1 MSAVA
6 TGSAVSAQAVKQLRL
21 DTGAGMMDCKRA
33 LSDANGDFKL
43 ATEV

>member
-1 MSAVA
+1 MA
-6 TGSAVSAQAVKQLRL
+6 TGSVVSAQAVKQLRL

-33 LSDANGDFKL
+33 LTQANGDFNV